1 MTHQGSVESLA
12 VPKEEGKDVV
22 VTPVATPVAVVSD
35 ARDTQAFETAELG
48 ALRPEFRGGD
58 APSVGTVTF
67 SPEVSREYRCDFCR
81 RVVVHSC
88 ALAFKTH
95 GCKEET
101 DRS

>member
-1 MTHQGSVESLA
+1 MTHPGSTESLA

-22 VTPVATPVAVVSD
+22 VTAVAKPAAVVSE
-35 ARDTQAFETAELG
+35 ARETQAFESAEPGTLS
-48 ALRPEFRGGD
+48 PEFRGDD

-81 RVVVHSC
+81 RVVVDSRAS
-88 ALAFKTH
+88 ALRIH

>member
-1 MTHQGSVESLA
+1 MTHQGSAESLA

-22 VTPVATPVAVVSD
+22 VTPVATPLADVSD
-35 ARDTQAFETAELG
+35 AREVQVLETAGLG

-67 SPEVSREYRCDFCR
+67 SPEVSRERRCDFCR
-81 RVVVHSC
+81 RVVVHSR
-88 ALAFKTH
+88 ALASRTH

>member
-1 MTHQGSVESLA
+1 MTHQGSAESLA

-22 VTPVATPVAVVSD
+22 VTPVATPVAVVSH
-35 ARDTQAFETAELG
+35 ARQTQAFETAGSG

-67 SPEVSREYRCDFCR
+67 SPEVSCEYRCDFCR
-81 RVVVHSC
+81 RVVVHSR